1 MQSYPHNPQVILASG
16 SATRRVLLT
25 EAGILFQAHPSQ
37 VDEKRI
43 KAHHPDLDAAEMA
56 MLLAAAKAR
65 QISAEHPACFVI
77 GCDQMLDCDG
87 VWLEKPETMEAV
99 RDSLTRLAGRRH
111 RLITAAVIMR
121 DAQIVWAQTD
131 VNWLKIKPLTAD
143 EIEAY
148 VREKG
153 AGVLGCLG
161 GFKIEESLDL
171 FDEINGTIDSI
182 RGLPMA
188 SLTAFLSEHMP
199 AATKK

>member
-16 SATRRVLLT
+16 SATRRALLT

-43 KAHHPDLDAAEMA
+43 KAHHPDLDVAEMA
-56 MLLAAAKAR
+56 MLLA
-65 QISAEHPACFVI
+65 
-77 GCDQMLDCDG
+77 
-87 VWLEKPETMEAV
+87 WLEKPETIEAV

-148 VREKG
+148 VRE
-153 AGVLGCLG
+153 
-161 GFKIEESLDL
+161 
-171 FDEINGTIDSI
+171 
-182 RGLPMA
+182 
-188 SLTAFLSEHMP
+188 
-199 AATKK
+199 

>member
-16 SATRRVLLT
+16 SATRRALLT

-65 QISAEHPACFVI
+65 QISAAHPACFVI

-87 VWLEKPETMEAV
+87 VWLEKPETIEAV
-99 RDSLTRLAGRRH
+99 PDSLTRLAGRRH